1 MNIEAS
7 FLSQHGKLKSPLQAQ
22 DWVYPGPLAKVDP
35 SMVTWHG
42 V

>member
-1 MNIEAS
+1 MNIEAA
-7 FLSQHGKLKSPLQAQ
+7 FLTAHGKLKTALKPQ

-42 V
+42 A